1 MAAKVVKV
9 YLHSQRPYGN
19 DPQRPF
25 RRVQNQLQRRKWA
38 HVKSGVIRTHY
49 GLIEKPTADT
59 HTRCVFSG
67 LPSECSNTM
76 KVDVPELIDNRK
88 ENPAD
93 NHPNDTETT
102 SEWSLDSDNGVKV
115 CVPELIDIRKDTET
129 ISELS
134 LDSGNGVKVCV
145 SELIDNRKENPAD
158 NHPND
163 TETKL
168 KHNIEMLTDVKELQS
183 SGIIQALDE
192 ISSHAS
198 KENIDNFNTKLMK
211 LIVHPQNGNNRQN
224 TEKNEPEPK
233 QEKREET
240 GCVYSNSFIS
250 DIDQVMNQ
258 FEKLSTHDKILVL
271 NDVLQNPI

>member
-76 KVDVPELIDNRK
+76 KVDVP
-88 ENPAD
+88 
-93 NHPNDTETT
+93 
-102 SEWSLDSDNGVKV
+102 
-115 CVPELIDIRKDTET
+115 
-129 ISELS
+129 
-134 LDSGNGVKVCV
+134 
-145 SELIDNRKENPAD
+145 ELIDNRKENPAD

-271 NDVLQNPI
+271 YDVLQNPI